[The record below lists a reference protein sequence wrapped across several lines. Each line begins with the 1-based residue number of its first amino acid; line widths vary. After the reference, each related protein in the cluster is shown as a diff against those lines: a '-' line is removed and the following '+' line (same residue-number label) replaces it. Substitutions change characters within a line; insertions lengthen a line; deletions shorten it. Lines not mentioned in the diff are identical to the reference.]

1 MHFFAGKRLVACR
14 SAVDS
19 FSSIV
24 ETVGGEQEKTRA
36 EYVLT
41 VTSNNCSVFSIDLF
55 ESMMSVF

>member
-1 MHFFAGKRLVACR
+1 MACC

-36 EYVLT
+36 KYVQCICCI
-41 VTSNNCSVFSIDLF
+41 VTMD
-55 ESMMSVF
+55 SMPAYY